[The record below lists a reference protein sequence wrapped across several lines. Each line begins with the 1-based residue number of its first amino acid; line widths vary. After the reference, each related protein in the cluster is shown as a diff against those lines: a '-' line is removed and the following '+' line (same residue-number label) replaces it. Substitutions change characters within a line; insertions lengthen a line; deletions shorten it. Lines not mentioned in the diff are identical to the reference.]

1 VTGTPTERGSGDHRW
16 CDARIAALEAENA
29 RLQARVEAT
38 EGENALLRSRVG
50 ELESKVD
57 SLMRRVE
64 ELGRRTRQNSQN
76 SGRPPSSDGPAA
88 PKREKKPPSV
98 RKQGGQP
105 GHEPHVRPLL
115 PDDRV
120 NEVQDHRPEACG
132 GCGGPLEETDN
143 APRKLQVVEPPP
155 DIQPFVTEHRF
166 HEGWCP
172 KCEKSTEAQHP
183 VGVPLGPRCDAV
195 TLGPHARALLAL
207 CTGKYRMSKDM
218 VAEFFHDVLHIDFCP
233 ASVCGAEEFVS
244 DAVEKPVEEAHA
256 YVQEQP
262 SVNVD
267 ETGFRQQRKKAWLWV
282 AVTPLVTVFLVHL
295 KRGRAAARELLGA
308 FAGTLGSD
316 RWCAYSYWVIEMRQ
330 LCWAHLLRHFQAF
343 SESRGASRRI
353 GLALLDEVHQMFHWW
368 HKVRDGTLKRSTFKR
383 YMAPL
388 KRRVEALLTEAAQ
401 CRQKWTAATAR
412 EVLKLKD
419 ALWTFV
425 STEGVEPTNNA
436 AERALRPAVIWR
448 KVSFGTQSDRGS
460 RFVERIMTV
469 AATLKQQDRN
479 VLDYLT
485 AACIAK
491 LRHEEPPSLLPAEV
505 RPVRLRA

>member
-1 VTGTPTERGSGDHRW
+1 
-16 CDARIAALEAENA
+16 
-29 RLQARVEAT
+29 
-38 EGENALLRSRVG
+38 
-50 ELESKVD
+50 
-57 SLMRRVE
+57 M
-64 ELGRRTRQNSQN
+64 
-76 SGRPPSSDGPAA
+76 
-88 PKREKKPPSV
+88 EKT
-98 RKQGGQP
+98 
-105 GHEPHVRPLL
+105 
-115 PDDRV
+115 DD
-120 NEVQDHRPEACG
+120 
-132 GCGGPLEETDN
+132 

-155 DIQPFVTEHRF
+155 DIQPDVTEHRF
-166 HEGWCP
+166 HSEWCP
-172 KCEKSTEAQHP
+172 KCEKSTEAP
-183 VGVPLGPRCDAV
+183 PPLGVPPGPRCDAV
-195 TLGPHARALLAL
+195 TLGPQARALLAL

-233 ASVCGAEEFVS
+233 ASVCGAEAFVS

-262 SVNVD
+262 AVNAD
-267 ETGFRQQRKKAWLWV
+267 ETGYRQQRKKAWLWV

-295 KRGRAAARELLGA
+295 KRGRQAARELLGT

-343 SESRGASRRI
+343 SEARGASRRI

-388 KRRVEALLTEAAQ
+388 KRRVEALLVEAAE
-401 CRQKWTAATAR
+401 CRQRWTAATAR
-412 EVLKLKD
+412 EVLKLKE

-425 STEGVEPTNNA
+425 STEGVEPTNNS

-448 KVSFGTQSDRGS
+448 KVSFGTQSEHGS
-460 RFVERIMTV
+460 RFVERILTV
-469 AATLKQQDRN
+469 SATLKQQNRS
-479 VLDYLT
+479 VLDYLN

-491 LRHEEPPSLLPAEV
+491 LRNEEPPSLLPPEAQAK
-505 RPVRLRA
+505 PIRA